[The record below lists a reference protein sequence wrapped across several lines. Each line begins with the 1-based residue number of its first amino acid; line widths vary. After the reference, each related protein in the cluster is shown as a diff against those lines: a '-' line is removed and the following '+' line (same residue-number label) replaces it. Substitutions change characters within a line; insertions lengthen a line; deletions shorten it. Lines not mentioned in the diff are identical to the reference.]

1 MNGRSVR
8 GQGASGRVA
17 IVGGGPIGFATAIE
31 ARLAGLEP
39 IVFEP
44 RIGPIDKA
52 CGEGLMPGA
61 MADLARLGVAPSGH
75 PIRGIRYQDA
85 RRAVDHRYPPGVEG
99 RGVRRLV
106 LHAALRARV
115 DELGIEVVHDKVD
128 GFETGDGGCTVNG
141 RSVDWIIGADG
152 LHSGVRAAAGLD
164 RSGREGSRSQRSR
177 VAGSGEERPQT
188 LGAAR
193 SVRVSGV
200 SRVSRASGSSDARRF
215 GLRRHYAVAPWSDLV
230 EVTYL
235 DDVELYVTPVDEHT
249 VGVAVLGRR
258 PLDLEASIA
267 RVPSLAQR
275 LDGALPA
282 SEVRGAGALQQRT
295 RARTRGRVALVGD
308 ASGYV
313 DALTGEGLRVGLA
326 QARVL
331 VQSLASGDL
340 RGYERAWR
348 RSTRDFRVLTAGLLA
363 AATSPARGLIVPAA
377 AALPRV
383 FGAVVERLAR

>member
-1 MNGRSVR
+1 MSGPGAS
-8 GQGASGRVA
+8 GHSASGRVA
-17 IVGGGPIGFATAIE
+17 IVGGGPIGLATAIE
-31 ARLAGLEP
+31 ARLAGLDP

-61 MADLARLGVAPSGH
+61 VGDLARLGVTPTGH

-85 RRAVDHRYPPGVEG
+85 RRVVDHRYPPGVEG

-106 LHAALRARV
+106 LHAALRARI
-115 DELGIEVVHDKVD
+115 DGLGIEVVHEKVD
-128 GFETGDGGCTVNG
+128 EFETGGDGCTVNG
-141 RSVDWIIGADG
+141 RAVEWVIGADG
-152 LHSGVRAAAGLD
+152 LHSRVRAAAGLD
-164 RSGREGSRSQRSR
+164 RS
-177 VAGSGEERPQT
+177 V
-188 LGAAR
+188 AR
-193 SVRVSGV
+193 SARSKPDG
-200 SRVSRASGSSDARRF
+200 RRF

-258 PLDLEASIA
+258 HLDLEASIA
-267 RVPSLAQR
+267 RVPQLADR
-275 LDGALPA
+275 LAGAAPA
-282 SEVRGAGALQQRT
+282 SALRGAGALAQ
-295 RARTRGRVALVGD
+295 RARSRTSGRVALVGD

-331 VQSLASGDL
+331 VAQLAAGDL
-340 RGYERAWR
+340 PGYERAWR
-348 RSTRDFRVLTAGLLA
+348 RSTRDFRLLTAGLLA

>member
-1 MNGRSVR
+1 MLP
-8 GQGASGRVA
+8 GRVA

-31 ARLAGLEP
+31 ARLAGLDP

-44 RIGPIDKA
+44 RVGPIDKA

-61 MADLARLGVAPSGH
+61 MADLARLGVSPAGH

-85 RRAVDHRYPPGVEG
+85 RRTVDHRYPPGVEG

-115 DELGIEVVHDKVD
+115 DELGIEVVHEKVD
-128 GFETGDGGCTVNG
+128 AFEARPDGCTVNG
-141 RSVDWIIGADG
+141 RIVDWVVGADG
-152 LHSGVRAAAGLD
+152 LHSGVRATAGLD
-164 RSGREGSRSQRSR
+164 RGQR
-177 VAGSGEERPQT
+177 RP
-188 LGAAR
+188 AAA
-193 SVRVSGV
+193 VRTKPA
-200 SRVSRASGSSDARRF
+200 RATSARAKPDGRRF
-215 GLRRHYAVAPWSDLV
+215 GLRRHYSVAPWSDLV

-258 PLDLEASIA
+258 HLDLDAAIA
-267 RVPSLAQR
+267 RVPALAER
-275 LDGALPA
+275 LADAAPA
-282 SEVRGAGALQQRT
+282 SELRGAGALAQ
-295 RARTRGRVALVGD
+295 RARSRTSGRVALVGD

-331 VQSLASGDL
+331 VQQLAAGDL
-340 RGYERAWR
+340 LGYERAWR

-383 FGAVVERLAR
+383 FGAVVNRLAR

>member
-1 MNGRSVR
+1 M
-8 GQGASGRVA
+8 SGRVA
-17 IVGGGPIGFATAIE
+17 IVGGGPIGLATAIE

-44 RIGPIDKA
+44 RVGPIDKA

-61 MADLARLGVAPSGH
+61 MADLARLGVDPAGY

-106 LHAALRARV
+106 LHAALRKRV
-115 DELGIEVVHDKVD
+115 DELSVEVVHEKVT
-128 GFETGDGGCTVNG
+128 GFELGAAGQGGECTVNG
-141 RSVDWIIGADG
+141 RSVDWIVGADG
-152 LHSGVRAAAGLD
+152 LHSAVRAAAGLD
-164 RSGREGSRSQRSR
+164 RPPTRGTGARSS
-177 VAGSGEERPQT
+177 
-188 LGAAR
+188 AAR
-193 SVRVSGV
+193 PKPDS
-200 SRVSRASGSSDARRF
+200 RRF

-235 DDVELYVTPVDEHT
+235 DDVELYITPVDEHT
-249 VGVAVLGRR
+249 VGVALLGHR
-258 PLDLEASIA
+258 PLSLDEAIA
-267 RVPSLAQR
+267 RVPALAER
-275 LDGALPA
+275 LADAAPA
-282 SEVRGAGALQQRT
+282 SELRGAGALAQSARSRT
-295 RARTRGRVALVGD
+295 SGRVALVGD

-331 VQSLASGDL
+331 VHQLATGNL
-340 RGYERAWR
+340 PGYERAWR

-383 FGAVVERLAR
+383 FGAVVNRLAR

>member
-1 MNGRSVR
+1 MTGRSVGGR
-8 GQGASGRVA
+8 RVSEHSASGRVA

-31 ARLAGLEP
+31 ARLAGLDP

-44 RIGPIDKA
+44 RIGAIDKA

-61 MADLARLGVAPSGH
+61 IGDLARLGVNPTGH

-85 RRAVDHRYPPGVEG
+85 RRSVDHRYPPGVEG

-106 LHAALRARV
+106 LHAALRDRI
-115 DELGIEVVHDKVD
+115 DELGIEVVHEKVD
-128 GFETGDGGCTVNG
+128 DFETGVDGCTVNG
-141 RSVDWIIGADG
+141 RAVEWVVGADG
-152 LHSGVRAAAGLD
+152 LHSAVRAAAGLE
-164 RSGREGSRSQRSR
+164 RGGRRPTS
-177 VAGSGEERPQT
+177 ERAKPD
-188 LGAAR
+188 
-193 SVRVSGV
+193 S
-200 SRVSRASGSSDARRF
+200 RRF
-215 GLRRHYAVAPWSDLV
+215 GLRRHYSVAPWIDLV

-235 DDVELYVTPVDEHT
+235 ADVELYVTPVDAET
-249 VGVAVLGRR
+249 VGVAVLGNR
-258 PLDLEASIA
+258 PLDLNDAIA
-267 RVPSLAQR
+267 RAPALADR
-275 LDGALPA
+275 LAGAAPA
-282 SEVRGAGALQQRT
+282 SDVRGAGALAQ
-295 RARTRGRVALVGD
+295 RARSRTSGRVALVGD

-331 VQSLASGDL
+331 VTQLAAGDL
-340 RGYERAWR
+340 PGYERAWR

>member
-1 MNGRSVR
+1 VSETAVNSRAARGRV
-8 GQGASGRVA
+8 ASGRVA

-31 ARLAGLEP
+31 ARLAGLDP

-61 MADLARLGVAPSGH
+61 VGDLARLGVTPTGH

-85 RRAVDHRYPPGVEG
+85 RRVVDHRYPPGVEG

-115 DELGIEVVHDKVD
+115 DQLGIEVVHEKVD
-128 GFETGDGGCTVNG
+128 EFVVESAGCVVNG
-141 RSVDWIIGADG
+141 RAVDWVVGADG
-152 LHSGVRAAAGLD
+152 LHSSVRSAAGLERGRP
-164 RSGREGSRSQRSR
+164 RSAAQRAKPDS
-177 VAGSGEERPQT
+177 
-188 LGAAR
+188 
-193 SVRVSGV
+193 
-200 SRVSRASGSSDARRF
+200 RRF
-215 GLRRHYAVAPWSDLV
+215 GLRQHFAVAPWIDLV

-249 VGVAVLGRR
+249 VGIAVLGRR
-258 PLDLEASIA
+258 HLDLEASIA
-267 RVPSLAQR
+267 RVPALAER
-275 LDGALPA
+275 LAGAAPA
-282 SEVRGAGALQQRT
+282 SEMRGAGALAQ
-295 RARTRGRVALVGD
+295 RARSRTSGRVALVGD

-331 VQSLASGDL
+331 VKQLAAGDL
-340 RGYERAWR
+340 PGYERAWR

-383 FGAVVERLAR
+383 FGAVVNRLAR